1 MREYFFSKGLIVP
14 QAEKN
19 QNLCAFIGLE
29 WKALNLLGFVIELVW
44 RLRFFLLLR
53 LLWKTSGLHKYFK
66 WWYYYTFNKELK
78 DIWHKL
84 RINIITISLLLLQL
98 ISLSFFFFNEDLSY
112 IWKCLLFIQSEGYT
126 HCNKLVWLSQ

>member
-44 RLRFFLLLR
+44 RLRFFFYCCVFCEKHLDY
-53 LLWKTSGLHKYFK
+53 TSISNG
-66 WWYYYTFNKELK
+66 
-78 DIWHKL
+78 DI
-84 RINIITISLLLLQL
+84 II
-98 ISLSFFFFNEDLSY
+98 LSTRN
-112 IWKCLLFIQSEGYT
+112 
-126 HCNKLVWLSQ
+126 